1 MSAPERRNSSLKY
14 LLTLDS
20 SVGMM
25 RSGNVLSAIWNSD
38 AKTIA

>member
-20 SVGMM
+20 GVGMM
-25 RSGNVLSAIWNSD
+25 RSGNV
-38 AKTIA
+38 